1 MKSDPIVLALPPL
14 AGRGSPLIDR
24 DVVSLIGVAAKA
36 GFDGVSICTQ
46 HPYFG
51 DVADADAET
60 FFELLAG
67 VELPV
72 RTSEVIDIQL
82 WGASGP
88 ERVSAEARML
98 DLSARAGADSV
109 HVVALQPDLPP
120 IETAAASIAR
130 VCDLAA
136 DRGLLINLEP
146 LPFTC
151 VSDLRIALQL
161 LEAADRD
168 NLGLLLDVWHWFRAP
183 VGPDLELVRAIPPR
197 RIHGLQLNDA
207 LELPPGADM
216 PADSM
221 NRLLPGEGV
230 IDIPEFIATLR
241 EIGAAPLLMTE
252 VFSDALCGLDPEEN
266 ARRQYDAARAVL
278 DG

>member
-1 MKSDPIVLALPPL
+1 MTVDPIVLALPPL

-24 DVVSLIGVAAKA
+24 DVISLIEVAAKV
-36 GFDGVSICTQ
+36 GFGGVSICTQ

-51 DVADADAET
+51 DVEDADAEA

-67 VELPV
+67 VDLPV
-72 RTSEVIDIQL
+72 RTSEVIDIDL
-82 WGASGP
+82 WGAASP
-88 ERVSAEARML
+88 ERISAEARML
-98 DLSARAGADSV
+98 DLSARAGAESV
-109 HVVALQPDLPP
+109 HVVALAPELPP
-120 IETAAASIAR
+120 IGRAATSVAR

-136 DRGLLINLEP
+136 ERGLLVNLEP

-151 VSDLRIALQL
+151 VSDLAIALQL

-168 NLGLLLDVWHWFRAP
+168 NLGLLLDTWHWFRAP
-183 VGPDLELVRAIPPR
+183 VGPDLELVRAIPPQ

-230 IDIPEFIATLR
+230 IDIPEFVATLR
-241 EIGAAPLLMTE
+241 GIGAAPLLMTE
-252 VFSDALCGLDPEEN
+252 VFSDALCALDPEEN

-278 DG
+278 GG